1 MFLRNAGKL
10 LQDYTVS
17 HPRRFNWFMLV
28 AWLTFQPWRLY
39 FPPKRR
45 WTSTSI
51 HSVTSQ
57 KVLTDSCWLLGL
69 LFDLWGCTFLR
80 KVGFTFRNIVSAL
93 HRRHVPGSDNVYED
107 VNDKSLNPSCW
118 FVPRTKLHRTGT
130 PLNDIC
136 FPISY
141 ADLKQFMY
149 IFIICTTNIQ
159 LLALSCV
166 PQPVLSSIYRHYR
179 FI

>member
-1 MFLRNAGKL
+1 MTPCNPAEGYKRFGLIYCFH
-10 LQDYTVS
+10 LQYWIVNRAS
-17 HPRRFNWFMLV
+17 KQQ
-28 AWLTFQPWRLY
+28 LTACSSETPVNFYKIIQCHIPEG
-39 FPPKRR
+39 
-45 WTSTSI
+45 
-51 HSVTSQ
+51 
-57 KVLTDSCWLLGL
+57 LTDSCWLLGL